1 MTTNKRQINPLDKTL
16 SKLKYEFKNKNIL
29 KLAITHSSFVDKDS
43 ILNYERLEFLG
54 DRVLGLIIAEIL
66 YNKFPEEKE
75 GELSKRFAYLVNKKT
90 LIEVADYLNLRE
102 IILTAKNYSQKI
114 NITDSMLADSFEAL
128 IGAIYL
134 DSSFKKIKGII
145 EKLWISKINLQVG
158 SLNNPKSTLQEWCL
172 KKKKNLPEYR
182 IINKKGPDHKPIFK
196 VQLSIKDFMDVN
208 ESGPSKQEAEIKAAR
223 KLISK
228 LSINEFK
235 N

>member
-90 LIEVADYLNLRE
+90 LIEVADYLNLR
-102 IILTAKNYSQKI
+102 
-114 NITDSMLADSFEAL
+114 
-128 IGAIYL
+128 
-134 DSSFKKIKGII
+134 
-145 EKLWISKINLQVG
+145 
-158 SLNNPKSTLQEWCL
+158 
-172 KKKKNLPEYR
+172 
-182 IINKKGPDHKPIFK
+182 
-196 VQLSIKDFMDVN
+196 
-208 ESGPSKQEAEIKAAR
+208 
-223 KLISK
+223 
-228 LSINEFK
+228 
-235 N
+235 

>member
-1 MTTNKRQINPLDKTL
+1 
-16 SKLKYEFKNKNIL
+16 
-29 KLAITHSSFVDKDS
+29 
-43 ILNYERLEFLG
+43 
-54 DRVLGLIIAEIL
+54 
-66 YNKFPEEKE
+66 
-75 GELSKRFAYLVNKKT
+75 
-90 LIEVADYLNLRE
+90 
-102 IILTAKNYSQKI
+102 
-114 NITDSMLADSFEAL
+114 MLADSFEAL